1 MFMLCLLL
9 YHSGDGEITLKE
21 LAEALD
27 VESMIIDTD
36 GDGVI
41 SKQEEVQALLSSPP
55 NLNIIQNIVTDLTI
69 TDVDRGAQCLVARER
84 ILERSRLP
92 SDFQLRHTLPRFS
105 ATI

>member
-27 VESMIIDTD
+27 VKSMIIDTD

-41 SKQEEVQALLSSPP
+41 SEQEEVQALLSSPP
-55 NLNIIQNIVTDLTI
+55 NLNIS
-69 TDVDRGAQCLVARER
+69 R
-84 ILERSRLP
+84 ILQLRMLIGEHNVWWLGSVFLRNR
-92 SDFQLRHTLPRFS
+92 DCQVIFRLRHTLPRFS